1 MKAKNN
7 KNSEILASV
16 NKVIRALDRHIYV
29 SKGQVRNIISETRI
43 YLRNLC
49 EVTLAEK
56 VKAML
61 YVMNAEGY
69 TCKRMKSVME
79 RVKSILLH
87 ASKGK
92 VKTPK
97 YDRSKM
103 NMNLRIYYY
112 EYANGKF
119 SDLTLFE
126 PGGFRL
132 KMTLTV
138 AEAKSRE
145 TWT

>member
-43 YLRNLC
+43 YLRKLC

-112 EYANGKF
+112 E
-119 SDLTLFE
+119 
-126 PGGFRL
+126 
-132 KMTLTV
+132 
-138 AEAKSRE
+138 
-145 TWT
+145 

>member
-61 YVMNAEGY
+61 YVMNAEG
-69 TCKRMKSVME
+69 
-79 RVKSILLH
+79 
-87 ASKGK
+87 
-92 VKTPK
+92 
-97 YDRSKM
+97 
-103 NMNLRIYYY
+103 
-112 EYANGKF
+112 
-119 SDLTLFE
+119 
-126 PGGFRL
+126 
-132 KMTLTV
+132 
-138 AEAKSRE
+138 
-145 TWT
+145 